1 VSLGSRNIVHTA
13 LTFRDTDLL
22 DVCPIRTSPAGQKVI
37 DNEVAKMLA
46 VGVIR
51 PSQSPWAA
59 PVVVVSK
66 KDGNPRFC
74 IDYRKLN
81 AVTKRDSYPLPRI
94 DKALDQLS
102 KAKYLSTLDQH
113 LVTGKFLWLKKT
125 KRRLLL
131 LLVLVFMSGTCFRWV

>member
-1 VSLGSRNIVHTA
+1 VSLGSRNIFHTA

-94 DKALDQLS
+94 EEALDQLS
-102 KAKYLSTLDQH
+102 KAKYLSTLD
-113 LVTGKFLWLKKT
+113 LTWL
-125 KRRLLL
+125 LANS
-131 LLVLVFMSGTCFRWV
+131 FG